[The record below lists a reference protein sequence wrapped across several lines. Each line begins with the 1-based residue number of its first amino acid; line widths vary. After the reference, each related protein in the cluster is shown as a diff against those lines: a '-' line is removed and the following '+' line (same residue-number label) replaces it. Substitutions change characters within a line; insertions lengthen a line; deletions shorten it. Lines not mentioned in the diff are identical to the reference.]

1 MRVYAGQ
8 KRSRA
13 GERVRKPMSEPS
25 KSQQSAKS
33 EPMAERSAPLSNIL
47 VAEDDPATRQTLRG
61 ILKNAGYS
69 VTAVADGIAALRAV
83 HRQKFDLVL
92 LDIWMPKMTGLG
104 FLGQLQG
111 EKRVPKI
118 VVMTSDQTSDTLLA
132 ALRGRV
138 YQFLKKPLDATT
150 LLASVENALST
161 SPEVPAIEVLSAN
174 SQWVELMV
182 PCERSVVSRV
192 QSFLMHMDVD
202 LPPDLIEKMGYAFR
216 ELLNNAIEWGGHLD
230 PNLKVRVSC
239 IKTKRMLMYRLD
251 DPGPGFKLEEL
262 KHAAIN
268 NPVDNPMAHMQ
279 EREAKGLRP
288 GGLGLMLTQ
297 QLVDELVYNETRNEV
312 VLIKYL

>member
-1 MRVYAGQ
+1 M
-8 KRSRA
+8 
-13 GERVRKPMSEPS
+13 PS
-25 KSQQSAKS
+25 
-33 EPMAERSAPLSNIL
+33 IL
-47 VAEDDPATRQTLRG
+47 VTDDDATTRQMLRG
-61 ILKNAGYS
+61 VLKKAGYS
-69 VTAVADGIAALRAV
+69 VAVASDGNGALNAV
-83 HRQKFDLVL
+83 RKKKFDLVL

-104 FLGQLQG
+104 FLGHLHG
-111 EKRVPKI
+111 EQYIPKI

-138 YQFLKKPLDATT
+138 YQFLKKPIDATT
-150 LLASVENALST
+150 LLTTVENALST
-161 SPEVPAIEVLSAN
+161 SPEVPAIEVISAN

-182 PCERSVVSRV
+182 PCERSVVPRV
-192 QSFLMHMDVD
+192 QSFLMHMDMD
-202 LPPDLIEKMGYAFR
+202 LPADVIEKVGYAFR

-230 PNLKVRVSC
+230 PNLKVRVSY

-268 NPVDNPMAHMQ
+268 NPQDNPMAHMQ

-297 QLVDELVYNETRNEV
+297 QLVDELVYNELRNEV

>member
-1 MRVYAGQ
+1 MSKTPQQARPL
-8 KRSRA
+8 RSEHVA
-13 GERVRKPMSEPS
+13 
-25 KSQQSAKS
+25 
-33 EPMAERSAPLSNIL
+33 NIL
-47 VAEDDPATRQTLRG
+47 VTDDDPKTRQALRA
-61 ILKNAGYS
+61 ILKKAGYS
-69 VTAVADGIAALRAV
+69 VTTAADGVAALRAV
-83 HRQKFDLVL
+83 QQKKFDLVL

-104 FLGQLQG
+104 FLGHLQA
-111 EKRVPKI
+111 EKCIPKI
-118 VVMTSDQTSDTLLA
+118 MVMTSEQTSDTMLA

-138 YQFLKKPLDATT
+138 YQFLKKPLDPTAVLT
-150 LLASVENALST
+150 SIENALST
-161 SPEVPAIEVLSAN
+161 SPEVPAIEVISAN

-192 QSFLMHMDVD
+192 QSFLLHMDMD
-202 LPPDLIEKMGYAFR
+202 LPAEVIETVGYAFR

-230 PNLKVRVSC
+230 PNLKVRISY

-251 DPGPGFKLEEL
+251 DPGPGFKLEDIR
-262 KHAAIN
+262 HAAIN

>member
-1 MRVYAGQ
+1 MPA
-8 KRSRA
+8 
-13 GERVRKPMSEPS
+13 
-25 KSQQSAKS
+25 
-33 EPMAERSAPLSNIL
+33 IL
-47 VAEDDPATRQTLRG
+47 VTDDDPTTREMVRG
-61 ILKNAGYS
+61 VLKKVGHEVS
-69 VTAVADGIAALRAV
+69 TAADGMSALRAI
-83 HRQKFDLVL
+83 QKKKFDLVL

-104 FLGQLQG
+104 LLGHLHG
-111 EKRVPKI
+111 EKYIPKI
-118 VVMTSDQTSDTLLA
+118 VVMTSDQTSDTLLN

-138 YQFLKKPLDATT
+138 YQYLKKPLDATT
-150 LLASVENALST
+150 LLTTVENALST
-161 SPEVPAIEVLSAN
+161 SPEVPAIEVISAN

-202 LPPDLIEKMGYAFR
+202 LAPDIIEKVGYAFR

-230 PNLKVRVSC
+230 PNLKVRVSY
-239 IKTKRMLMYRLD
+239 IKTKKLLMYRLD
-251 DPGPGFKLEEL
+251 DPGPGFNLEDL

-268 NPVDNPMAHMQ
+268 NPLDNPMAHMQ

-297 QLVDELVYNETRNEV
+297 QLVDELVYNEKRNSV

>member
-1 MRVYAGQ
+1 M
-8 KRSRA
+8 
-13 GERVRKPMSEPS
+13 PS
-25 KSQQSAKS
+25 
-33 EPMAERSAPLSNIL
+33 IL
-47 VAEDDPATRQTLRG
+47 VTDDDLATRRMLRG
-61 ILKNAGYS
+61 ILKKAGYS
-69 VTAVADGIAALRAV
+69 VVTASDGVSALNAIRKT
-83 HRQKFDLVL
+83 KFDLVL

-104 FLGQLQG
+104 FLGHLAA
-111 EKRVPKI
+111 EPYIPKI
-118 VVMTSDQTSDTLLA
+118 MVMTSDQTSDTLLA

-150 LLASVENALST
+150 LLAAVENALST

-174 SQWVELMV
+174 TQWVELMV

-192 QSFLMHMDVD
+192 QSFLLHMDMD
-202 LPPDLIEKMGYAFR
+202 LPPEVIEKVGYAFR

-230 PNLKVRVSC
+230 PNQKVRVSY

-268 NPVDNPMAHMQ
+268 NPQDNPIAHMQ

-297 QLVDELVYNETRNEV
+297 QLVDELVYNEKRNEV